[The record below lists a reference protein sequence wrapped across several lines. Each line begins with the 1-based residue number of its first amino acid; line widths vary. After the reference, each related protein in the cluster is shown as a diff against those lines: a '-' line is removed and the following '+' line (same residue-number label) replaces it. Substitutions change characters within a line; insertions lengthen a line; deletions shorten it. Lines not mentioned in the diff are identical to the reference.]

1 MLSTKLAV
9 CITVWFDGLHNGFR
23 KFVLLNNLTD
33 IAVDALLRQPVDD
46 QVDAAMGPVER
57 RRTARRAQPEHMRV

>member
-33 IAVDALLRQPVDD
+33 IAVDALLRHAD
-46 QVDAAMGPVER
+46 GISNR
-57 RRTARRAQPEHMRV
+57 FRLTAPMRNNNITV